1 MIHKALKPALMLLLS
16 IMASTASAH
25 IGQGDMAGGFTTGF
39 LHSISGADHV
49 IAMVAVGL
57 WGAQLG
63 RPAIWVL
70 PVTFPLV
77 MTIGGVMDVLG
88 LPLHG
93 IEIGIAMSALVL
105 RSMISFAVRPPLWI
119 AGVIVAVF
127 AICHGYAH
135 GAELPS
141 SANPLTFAIG
151 FVLATGLLHA
161 CGIVLGLLYKW
172 RSGQYALR
180 FGGLAIACGGVYFL
194 NLAILNLTMTGINHA

>member
-1 MIHKALKPALMLLLS
+1 MSHKTLKLALLVLLS
-16 IMASTASAH
+16 LAAGAASAH
-25 IGQGDMAGGFTTGF
+25 IGQGDMAGGFKTGF
-39 LHSISGADHV
+39 LHPISGLDHV

-77 MTIGGVMDVLG
+77 MTVGGVMGVLG
-88 LPLHG
+88 VPLHG
-93 IEIGIAMSALVL
+93 IETGIALSALVL
-105 RSMISFAVRPPLWI
+105 GAMICLAVRPPLWV

-172 RSGQYALR
+172 RAGQYVLR
-180 FGGLAIACGGVYFL
+180 MGGLAIAFGGAYFL
-194 NLAILNLTMTGINHA
+194 NLAMAG

>member
-1 MIHKALKPALMLLLS
+1 MLHKELKLAMLLLLS
-16 IMASTASAH
+16 VMASAASAH
-25 IGQGDMAGGFTTGF
+25 IGQGDMAGGFKTGF
-39 LHSISGADHV
+39 LHPISGLDHV

-77 MTIGGVMDVLG
+77 MTIGGVMGVLG
-88 LPLHG
+88 VPLHG
-93 IEIGIAMSALVL
+93 IEVGIAMSALVL
-105 RSMISFAVRPPLWI
+105 GGMISFAVRPPLWI
-119 AGVIVAVF
+119 AGLIVAGF
-127 AICHGYAH
+127 AICHGFAH

-172 RSGQYALR
+172 RAGQYALR
-180 FGGLAIACGGVYFL
+180 MGGLAIALGGAYFL
-194 NLAILNLTMTGINHA
+194 NLAMTG

>member
-1 MIHKALKPALMLLLS
+1 MHKELKLAMLLLLS
-16 IMASTASAH
+16 IMASAASAH

-39 LHSISGADHV
+39 LHPISGLDHV

-77 MTIGGVMDVLG
+77 MTIGGVMGVLG
-88 LPLHG
+88 VPLHG
-93 IEIGIAMSALVL
+93 IEVGIAMSALVL
-105 RSMISFAVRPPLWI
+105 GGMISFAVRPPLWV
-119 AGVIVAVF
+119 AGLIVAGF
-127 AICHGYAH
+127 AICHGFAH

-161 CGIVLGLLYKW
+161 CGIALGLLYKW
-172 RSGQYALR
+172 RAGQYALR
-180 FGGLAIACGGVYFL
+180 MGGLAIALGGAYFL
-194 NLAILNLTMTGINHA
+194 NLAMTG

>member
-1 MIHKALKPALMLLLS
+1 
-16 IMASTASAH
+16 MASAASAH
-25 IGQGDMAGGFTTGF
+25 IGQGDMAGGFKTGF
-39 LHSISGADHV
+39 LHPISGLDHV

-77 MTIGGVMDVLG
+77 MTIGGVMGVLG
-88 LPLHG
+88 VPLHG
-93 IEIGIAMSALVL
+93 IEVGIAMSALVL
-105 RSMISFAVRPPLWI
+105 GGMISFAVRPPLWI
-119 AGVIVAVF
+119 AGLIVAGF
-127 AICHGYAH
+127 AICHGFAH

-172 RSGQYALR
+172 RAGQYALR
-180 FGGLAIACGGVYFL
+180 MGGLAIALGGAYFL
-194 NLAILNLTMTGINHA
+194 NLAMTG